1 MIGFSYIDEKTMN
14 NDFEELEKLGY
25 RLSVIS
31 TILTAIIVS
40 AIMVAIKM
48 FDS

>member
-1 MIGFSYIDEKTMN
+1 MN

-31 TILTAIIVS
+31 TILTAIIVT
-40 AIMVAIKM
+40 AIMIVMKI

>member
-1 MIGFSYIDEKTMN
+1 MN

-31 TILTAIIVS
+31 TILTAIIVT
-40 AIMVAIKM
+40 AIMIVMKM
-48 FDS
+48 YG